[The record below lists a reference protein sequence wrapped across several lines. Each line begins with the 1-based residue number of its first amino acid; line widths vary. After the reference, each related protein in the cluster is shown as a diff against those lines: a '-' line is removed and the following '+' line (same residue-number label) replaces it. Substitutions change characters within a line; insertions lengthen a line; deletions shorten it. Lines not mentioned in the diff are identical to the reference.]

1 MVTSSADTGS
11 SATTN
16 SGPRTIARAIAMRCF
31 DEGILIRS
39 SGDTLVL
46 SPPLIIAEN
55 EIEIV
60 FGHSSYARQARL
72 SAFERCISGAE
83 LVVEKSVLNLRRY
96 ARKRRSY

>member
-1 MVTSSADTGS
+1 MVMSSAGTGS

-16 SGPRTIARAIAMRCF
+16 SGPRAIAMRCF

-46 SPPLIIAEN
+46 SPPLIISEN

-60 FGHSSYARQARL
+60 FATIRHTLG
-72 SAFERCISGAE
+72 E
-83 LVVEKSVLNLRRY
+83 LG
-96 ARKRRSY
+96 

>member
-1 MVTSSADTGS
+1 MVMSSAGTGS

-16 SGPRTIARAIAMRCF
+16 SGPRAIAMRCF

-46 SPPLIIAEN
+46 SPPLIISEN

-60 FGHSSYARQARL
+60 FATIRHAL
-72 SAFERCISGAE
+72 D
-83 LVVEKSVLNLRRY
+83 
-96 ARKRRSY
+96 